1 MRTTVFAAMA
11 LFVASAT
18 IMVAPATIVITTT
31 AVMAAP
37 IVAAPIMVAA
47 AGIRFSRNAAQ
58 HSSGNNCRRENHFLQ
73 LTAPVII
80 GYQPLNKPP
89 FTRAAV
95 TSVQ

>member
-1 MRTTVFAAMA
+1 MRTTVFGAMA
-11 LFVASAT
+11 LF
-18 IMVAPATIVITTT
+18 VAPATIVITTT
-31 AVMAAP
+31 AIISAAVMAAP
-37 IVAAPIMVAA
+37 IVAAA